1 LHANLRA
8 PSVGRYA
15 LVHAAVGYP
24 AGLTLAKDFLAVAS
38 DVAYGSASAYTQVDA
53 STNSRI
59 EVTSPGSTNSPLLLT
74 DTTVSGNAV
83 YTVFMLGGGNTA
95 QGVMRRER

>member
-1 LHANLRA
+1 
-8 PSVGRYA
+8 
-15 LVHAAVGYP
+15 
-24 AGLTLAKDFLAVAS
+24 VAS